1 MLGQGVL
8 AITVFPIFENMVSP
22 AITENVW
29 TMLRNGDENAL
40 LTLYNHH
47 YLGLINFGIKITG
60 DRTLT
65 HDCITQLL
73 IELWDKRASLPLVN
87 NVRCYLLTSLKH
99 KILFELKAKQIKG
112 YKLAD
117 IESFP
122 HHQEI
127 SYEEHLIK
135 LQTDEGLK
143 QKLNKAFLK
152 LTPRQKQLLQ
162 MKFFEDIDYNEIARS
177 CNITRRTAYNIIHD
191 SLKILKAELYKM
203 EKDHVGISSAGFL
216 PIIFMACMVN

>member
-1 MLGQGVL
+1 
-8 AITVFPIFENMVSP
+8 MVSP

>member
-1 MLGQGVL
+1 VLGQGVL